1 MKEQFELIKLDNEPY
16 DFLVI
21 ATSSISPLSCL
32 GDIVDEIGEKT
43 ASVLFDLTLIN
54 GTNRNRYIKG
64 EYVNGSFVTSSFS
77 IVNTLD
83 EGVGNICKT
92 FFAEN
97 DSIVQNSVV
106 SKQLK
111 FLIKQ
116 GMV

>member
-1 MKEQFELIKLDNEPY
+1 MKEQFKLIKLDNEPY

-21 ATSSISPLSCL
+21 ATSSINPLSCL
-32 GDIVDEIGEKT
+32 EDIVDGIDKKT

-54 GTNRNRYIKG
+54 GTNRNRYIRG
-64 EYVNGSFVTSSFS
+64 DYVNGSFVTSSFS
-77 IVNTLD
+77 IVSSLD
-83 EGVGNICKT
+83 ERIRSICKS

-111 FLIKQ
+111 FLIKE